1 MDFEELVCYSQSVIL
16 LLLLIGYA
24 INYRRSQAK
33 KEKIDPG
40 ISCPSCD
47 FLIVD
52 KEVNFCSK
60 CGNSISHSKGLSL
73 EK

>member
-24 INYRRSQAK
+24 LKYRKQEDNK
-33 KEKIDPG
+33 KIIKQKV
-40 ISCPSCD
+40 SCPSCD
-47 FLIVD
+47 FSMAGKDL
-52 KEVNFCSK
+52 NFCSK
-60 CGNSISHSKGLSL
+60 CGNSISHSTGLSL

>member
-24 INYRRSQAK
+24 INHKKYQDN
-33 KEKIDPG
+33 KEKITPG
-40 ISCPSCD
+40 IYCPSCG
-47 FLIVD
+47 FLIGD

-60 CGNSISHSKGLSL
+60 CGNSISHSRGLSL

>member
-24 INYRRSQAK
+24 INYRKSQYER
-33 KEKIDPG
+33 EKMNTG
-40 ISCPSCD
+40 ISCPSCG
-47 FLIVD
+47 FLIVE

-60 CGNSISHSKGLSL
+60 CGNSVSHSTGLSL

>member
-24 INYRRSQAK
+24 INYRKSQDK
-33 KEKIDPG
+33 KEKINPG
-40 ISCPSCD
+40 VSCPSCG

-60 CGNSISHSKGLSL
+60 CGNSISHSRGLSL

>member
-1 MDFEELVCYSQSVIL
+1 MDFEELVCYSQSIIL
-16 LLLLIGYA
+16 FLLLIVYA
-24 INYRRSQAK
+24 INYMKQHGGN
-33 KEKIDPG
+33 EKVKNEV
-40 ISCPSCD
+40 SCPSCG
-47 FLIVD
+47 FAMAL